1 MGAAASRWWGT
12 VRGEVD
18 GERWGTQRGG
28 RWLGDWEDWQRHAGV
43 EPSRVGCDQLV
54 GGVARLGER

>member
-1 MGAAASRWWGT
+1 M
-12 VRGEVD
+12 E
-18 GERWGTQRGG
+18 RGG
-28 RWLGDWEDWQRHAGV
+28 GRRGVVVGWETGDWEDWQRHAGV